1 MIVYINTITFYL
13 ENKYIENF
21 SKWEVFVMKERFKNE
36 LLLLL
41 NKYVPSDKF
50 KTLSSDIDIII
61 HKYDIKLEKNEI
73 IPYEYKIPDTI
84 QQYIVIKKIEGRS
97 DKSLYLYNLVLTNFF
112 ETVHKT
118 NEQVTAND
126 IRLYLFQYQKEHDIS
141 NRTLDCRRI
150 IICTYFTWLASEGY
164 IQKDPTINVNSIK
177 FEKKHKKPMSQLD
190 LEKIR
195 LACETNREKAIVEL
209 LYSTGCRVSELEH
222 LNISDVNFEAKEVM
236 LFGKGNK
243 HRVSY
248 LNAKAEVSL
257 KNYLKERTDNNEALF
272 VQSKKP
278 YNRLKKSGIELIIKN
293 IVNRTNGLSVHITP
307 HVFRHTTASVSLE
320 RGMNVVEVSKL
331 LGHSKIETTM
341 EYITTNSSSL
351 KSNHK
356 NCVI

>member
-126 IRLYLFQYQKEHDIS
+126 IRLYLFQYQK
-141 NRTLDCRRI
+141 RT
-150 IICTYFTWLASEGY
+150 
-164 IQKDPTINVNSIK
+164 
-177 FEKKHKKPMSQLD
+177 
-190 LEKIR
+190 
-195 LACETNREKAIVEL
+195 
-209 LYSTGCRVSELEH
+209 
-222 LNISDVNFEAKEVM
+222 
-236 LFGKGNK
+236 
-243 HRVSY
+243 
-248 LNAKAEVSL
+248 
-257 KNYLKERTDNNEALF
+257 
-272 VQSKKP
+272 
-278 YNRLKKSGIELIIKN
+278 
-293 IVNRTNGLSVHITP
+293 
-307 HVFRHTTASVSLE
+307 
-320 RGMNVVEVSKL
+320 
-331 LGHSKIETTM
+331 
-341 EYITTNSSSL
+341 
-351 KSNHK
+351 
-356 NCVI
+356 